1 LRWDLNSFY
10 LVLTCVL
17 TGVALALVSAGGYF
31 VLRGQRRQAG
41 VSTSTS
47 MRRGEMRDRAMR
59 KSAVFRFTVPWLRV
73 IALMLAQLDFETLRN
88 YVRAPYARAGYPGGL
103 DDDEVVALGLFLG
116 IVVTTFLSLAAI
128 LFLGIGY
135 VFLGLLGMPIGF
147 LMLASSLKG
156 QAAARELLMLQAL
169 PYMLDLLVLML
180 RSGSSLRI
188 ALARVVEDYENH
200 PLGVE
205 LGQVMAE
212 IDAGAP
218 RAAAFRRMADRL
230 KIQDLSAFADSI
242 VQSEELGWPLAETL
256 ERLAD
261 RLSSERMLRAQSK
274 AGAAGVLVMIPST
287 LVLAAAVL
295 LLFGPTLVRLMM
307 NGTVI
312 E

>member
-1 LRWDLNSFY
+1 MRWDLNSFY